1 MAQALLAYSVGQNA
15 LGIKMMSYTTEQEVR
30 VMSLSVNNNPG
41 ALVALQNL
49 TSTESSLQTAQNQ
62 VSTGLAISAPSD
74 NGAIWA
80 IAQNQRATSLS
91 LDSVKQSLQRAQ
103 SSIDVATSA
112 GQSVSDLLNQ
122 LKSKAL
128 AASDTSLDSA
138 SRSAL
143 NADFTSLRN
152 QITSVVDNASFNGA
166 NLIDSGAKNI
176 YALANAAGT
185 SSLTVAAQNLSLG
198 GSNVTLTSTTSI
210 GTATLASAAISTI
223 QTSITNVNNALAKLG
238 TSENALASQQTFVAN
253 LQDTIDTGVG
263 NLVNANLAKESAQL
277 QALQTKQQLGIQALS
292 IANSSSSS
300 LLSLFR

>member
-1 MAQALLAYSVGQNA
+1 
-15 LGIKMMSYTTEQEVR
+15 MSF
-30 VMSLSVNNNPG
+30 SINNNSG

-49 TSTESSLQTAQNQ
+49 TSTENQLQKAQSE
-62 VSTGLAISAPSD
+62 VSTGLAIAAPSD
-74 NGAIWA
+74 DGAIWA
-80 IAQNQRATSLS
+80 IAQNQKATATS
-91 LDSVKQSLQRAQ
+91 LDSVTQSLQRAQ
-103 SSIDVATSA
+103 STIDVAVSA
-112 GQSVSDLLNQ
+112 GQSVSDLLTQ

-128 AASDTSLDSA
+128 AASDTSLDTA

-152 QITSVVDNASFNGA
+152 QITSVVGNATFNGA

-176 YALANAAGT
+176 FALANASG
-185 SSLTVAAQNLSLG
+185 SSQVTVAAQDLSLG
-198 GSNVTLTSTTSI
+198 GANVTLTATTSI
-210 GTATLASAAISTI
+210 STATLASAAISTVE
-223 QTSITNVNNALAKLG
+223 TSISNVNNALAKLG
-238 TSENALASQQTFVAN
+238 TSENALTSQITFVGN

-292 IANSSSSS
+292 IANSSSST